1 MSYLVTFAPSGQFV
15 AVEADETILEA
26 ALRDGHSVSYHCANG
41 SCGDCRARIIE
52 GKLAD
57 HMHHDFIFKGAD
69 RLQPMLLMCRAKPA
83 SDMTIEVQEAHSA
96 ADIPHQQITATV
108 IRRNFLTDDII
119 ELHLRTP
126 RSQTLRFLAG
136 QHVALTIDDLPPR
149 NKSVASC
156 PCNGRELQF
165 HFRRSAGDPVTR
177 HVFEELT
184 LRDTVVLSG
193 PSGSFIMDDSSD
205 RNILMIAFE
214 TGFAPVKSLIEHA
227 ISLELPVPIRL
238 LWMARETT
246 GHYQE
251 NYCRAW
257 KDACDNF
264 DYSLLGI
271 DEEAVFADP
280 GDTSLT
286 RVVDLLLPDL
296 QAAGEADVYLA
307 VPENLFLAIQEVLKE
322 YPVNTMHM
330 VYDNMKRSAE

>member
-1 MSYLVTFAPSGQFV
+1 MSFRVTLAPSGRSISV
-15 AVEADETILEA
+15 APDETILEA
-26 ALRDGHSVSYHCANG
+26 ALRDGHAVSYHCANG

-57 HMHHDFIFKGAD
+57 HLHHDFIFKGAD

-83 SDMTIEVQEAHSA
+83 SDMTIEVQEAQSA
-96 ADIPHQQITATV
+96 EDIPHQEITATV
-108 IRRNFLTDDII
+108 VRRNFLTDDII

-136 QHVALTIDDLPPR
+136 QNVALTINSLPPR

-165 HFRRSAGDPVTR
+165 HFRRSAGDLVTR
-177 HVFEELT
+177 HVFEELK
-184 LRDTVVLSG
+184 LKDTVEISG
-193 PSGSFIMDDSSD
+193 PNGSFVMDDRSD

-227 ISLELPVPIRL
+227 ISLELPVPIHL
-238 LWMARETT
+238 LWLARDNA
-246 GHYQE
+246 GHYQQ

-264 DYSLLGI
+264 DYSLLTI
-271 DEEAVFADP
+271 DEDAVFGQPGHPALERVTDVIRPYVESSGDADI
-280 GDTSLT
+280 
-286 RVVDLLLPDL
+286 
-296 QAAGEADVYLA
+296 YLA
-307 VPENLFLAIQEVLKE
+307 VPENLFLVIQEMLE
-322 YPVNTMHM
+322 AYPVNTAHM
-330 VYDNMKRSAE
+330 VYESMKRNTA